1 MWSDARMRSIA
12 LLLLAAALC
21 LAEPP
26 AKRPGYLGAQL
37 EDTMVDGNARVR
49 LARVMPDTP
58 AAAAGLRD
66 GDVLVRFGDAEV
78 STVAALGA
86 AIREAGAGAKVEVTI
101 LRDGERRSLPLT
113 LGVNP
118 LALLEE
124 PDRSPGMLA
133 VAVERDLSYAL
144 GDAPPHE
151 RHKLNLFLPQTE
163 GAFPIVLW
171 IHAGAWSYGDRAG
184 ETALA
189 MRFAER
195 GVGFAAMSYRLS
207 SRFWNEPA
215 ASKEGFRHPAHAE
228 DCAMAF
234 AWLRK
239 RFPGNPL
246 FLSGHSCGAHLAALL
261 ALDPRYLSKHGLGV
275 GEIRGVIAIGG
286 GYDLVKYHA
295 ILADGLDG
303 EPGLGKEKADA
314 HLKWIFGDTE
324 ADWVAASPT
333 TYLKG
338 CETPMLV
345 VAEREPSMVRYTRD
359 FEDAVKALGIT
370 SIRFRYAEDR
380 THGQSSPLMSRR
392 APDPVRDEAIA
403 FVREL
408 AR

>member
-1 MWSDARMRSIA
+1 MRRA
-12 LLLLAAALC
+12 FLLLPVVLC
-21 LAEPP
+21 FAEPS

-37 EDTMVDGNARVR
+37 EGVTAGGTAGVR
-49 LARVMPDTP
+49 LARVFPDAP
-58 AAAAGLRD
+58 AAAAGLLD
-66 GDVLVRFGDAEV
+66 GDVIVRFGGKDVPTA
-78 STVAALGA
+78 AALGA
-86 AIREAGAGAKVEVTI
+86 VIREAGAGAKVEVEF
-101 LRDGERRSLPLT
+101 LRGEERRSVALT
-113 LGVNP
+113 LGVHP
-118 LALLEE
+118 QALLEE

-133 VAVERDLSYAL
+133 VTVERDVSYVL
-144 GDAPPHE
+144 GDVPAHE
-151 RHKLNLFLPQTE
+151 RHKLNLFLPEAE
-163 GAFPIVLW
+163 GAYPIVLW
-171 IHAGAWSYGDRAG
+171 IHAGAWSYGDRAA

-195 GVGFAAMSYRLS
+195 GIGFAAMSYRLS
-207 SRFWNEPA
+207 SRVWNEPT

-239 RFPGNPL
+239 RFPGNAL

-261 ALDPRYLSKHGLGV
+261 ALDPRYLAEHGLGV
-275 GEIRGVIAIGG
+275 GEIRGVIPIGG

-295 ILADGLDG
+295 ILANGLDG

-333 TYLKG
+333 TYLSGSKV
-338 CETPMLV
+338 PMLV
-345 VAEREPSMVRYTRD
+345 VAEREPSMRRYTKD
-359 FEDAVKALGIT
+359 FEDAVTAAGIT

-380 THGQSSPLMSRR
+380 THGQSSPLMSRK

>member
-1 MWSDARMRSIA
+1 MRRLA
-12 LLLLAAALC
+12 FLLLAAALV
-21 LAEPP
+21 LADPP

-37 EDTMVDGNARVR
+37 EDATVDGSARVR
-49 LARVMPDTP
+49 IARVNPDTP
-58 AAAAGLRD
+58 AAAAGLLD
-66 GDVLVRFGDAEV
+66 GDVLVQFGDAEV

-86 AIREAGAGAKVEVTI
+86 AIRAAGAGARVEVAV
-101 LRDGERRSLPLT
+101 LRGGERKSLSLT
-113 LGVNP
+113 LGVHP
-118 LALLEE
+118 QALLEE
-124 PDRSPGMLA
+124 WDGSPGMLA
-133 VAVERDLSYAL
+133 VTVERDLSYVL
-144 GDAPPHE
+144 GDALPHE
-151 RHKLNLFLPQTE
+151 RHKLNLFLPKAE

-207 SRFWNEPA
+207 SRVWNEPA

-239 RFPGNPL
+239 RFPKHPL

-261 ALDPRYLSKHGLGV
+261 ALDPRYLGKHGFGV
-275 GEIRGVIAIGG
+275 EEIRGAIPVGG

-295 ILADGLDG
+295 ILANGLDG

-314 HLKWIFGDTE
+314 HLTWIFGDTE

-338 CETPMLV
+338 AKVPMLV
-345 VAEREPSMVRYTRD
+345 VAERDPSMKQYTRD
-359 FEDAVKALGIT
+359 FEDACKALGIA
-370 SIRFRYAEDR
+370 SIRFRYMEDR
-380 THGQSSPLMSRR
+380 THGQSSPLMSRK

-403 FVREL
+403 FIREL
-408 AR
+408 SR

>member
-1 MWSDARMRSIA
+1 MRR
-12 LLLLAAALC
+12 LPFLLLAALC
-21 LAEPP
+21 FADPSGS
-26 AKRPGYLGAQL
+26 RPGYLGAQL
-37 EDTMVDGNARVR
+37 EEATGGVR
-49 LARVMPDTP
+49 LARVFPDAP
-58 AAAAGLRD
+58 AAAAGLLD
-66 GDVLVRFGDAEV
+66 GDVLVRFGGKDV
-78 STVAALGA
+78 PTVAALGA
-86 AIREAGAGAKVEVTI
+86 AIREAGAGAKVEVEF
-101 LRDGERRSLPLT
+101 LRGAERRSLPLT
-113 LGVNP
+113 LGVHP
-118 LALLEE
+118 QALLEE
-124 PDRSPGMLA
+124 WDGSPGMLP
-133 VAVERDLSYAL
+133 VAIERDLSYAL

-151 RHKLNLFLPQTE
+151 RHKLNLFLPKAE
-163 GAFPIVLW
+163 GALPIVLW

-207 SRFWNEPA
+207 SRVWNEPA
-215 ASKEGFRHPAHAE
+215 ASKEGVRHPAHAE

-239 RFPGNPL
+239 RFPESPL

-261 ALDPRYLSKHGLGV
+261 ALDPRYLGKHGLGV
-275 GEIRGVIAIGG
+275 GEIRGVIPIGG
-286 GYDLVKYHA
+286 GYDLVKYHS

-338 CETPMLV
+338 CKVPMLV
-345 VAEREPSMVRYTRD
+345 VAEREPSMVRYTKD
-359 FEDAVKALGIT
+359 FEDACKALGIA
-370 SIRFRYAEDR
+370 SIRFRYMEDR
-380 THGQSSPLMSRR
+380 THGQSSPLMSRK

-403 FVREL
+403 FIREL
-408 AR
+408 SR